1 MLSQLSGAGA
11 SLLRLLRSSARNYK
25 GILGHRKENALNVL
39 VASLLR
45 PLQALRLH
53 YVPLL
58 MVYFA
63 YGALGLTDVT
73 RDFWVK
79 ESLALSPAE
88 LAGIGVWLTLPWTVK
103 MVFGEL
109 VDSIPIL
116 GSQRRSYI
124 VIGALCTATGLVT
137 LAGAAGQWFTFLPPH
152 QLYVLGAMLIVL
164 GTVIQD
170 VVADAMSTEVV
181 SRVDADGKPRPDH
194 EVRAELGM
202 VQVLGRL
209 SLSLGIVAVAGLS
222 GVLAYILP
230 RETVFLLALVV
241 PAISVTGVLLIRLET
256 SERRPV
262 DWRILGGGLA
272 FGAAVALLGF
282 GGVPFAQEIVF
293 VISMGV
299 ICGML
304 VFVTRDVDHKS
315 RMTILYAAIIIFAFR
330 STPTAGEGYFWF
342 TLDVLKFD
350 EAFYGILRQTGAVIA
365 IVAMWFLAKQITEYS
380 VAAILFWIAV
390 AGSILAL
397 PSVGLYYG
405 LHEWTEQAFGFGAR
419 TIAIVDVVATSPFA
433 QLSMI
438 PLLTLTAYYA
448 PAGHRATWFALM
460 ASLMNL
466 ALVAGQL
473 QTKYLNQMF
482 AVGRGE
488 YGELGVLLIIV
499 TVLGLAVPLT
509 AILLFG
515 RRVTEPVKVA

>member
-1 MLSQLSGAGA
+1 LAACEPAFRRRRKPFAA
-11 SLLRLLRSSARNYK
+11 SLGRRAELQQAINR
-25 GILGHRKENALNVL
+25 RKDLDVDAL
-39 VASLLR
+39 ASLMR
-45 PLQALRLH
+45 PLQALRLQ

-63 YGALGLTDVT
+63 YGALGLTDVA
-73 RDFWVK
+73 RDFWIK
-79 ESLALSPAE
+79 ESLKLSPAE
-88 LAGIGVWLTLPWTVK
+88 LASIGVWLTLPWTVK

-109 VDSIPIL
+109 VDAVPIF

-124 VIGALCTATGLVT
+124 LIGATSTASGLLT
-137 LAGAAGQWFTFLPPH
+137 LAGAAGGWLTILPPH

-164 GTVIQD
+164 GTVVQD

-181 SRVDADGKPRPDH
+181 ARTDATGKPRPD
-194 EVRAELGM
+194 EDVRADLGM

-209 SLSLGIVAVAGLS
+209 ALSFGILAVAGLS
-222 GVLAYILP
+222 GLLAAMLA
-230 RETVFLLALVV
+230 RETVFLVALAV
-241 PAISVTGVLLIRLET
+241 PAISVLGVLLIRSET
-256 SERRPV
+256 TERRPI

-272 FGAAVALLGF
+272 FGSVVLLLGL
-282 GGVPFAQEIVF
+282 GGVPFAQEIIFIV
-293 VISMGV
+293 SMGV
-299 ICGML
+299 VCGML
-304 VFVTRDVDHKS
+304 VFVTRDLDDKS
-315 RMTILYAAIIIFAFR
+315 RMIILYAAIIIFAFR
-330 STPTAGEGYFWF
+330 STPSVGDGYFWF
-342 TLDVLKFD
+342 TLDILKFD
-350 EAFYGILRQTGAVIA
+350 ETFYGVLRQTGAVIA
-365 IVAMWFLAKQITEYS
+365 IIAMWLLAKQITEYS
-380 VAAILFWIAV
+380 VAKTLFWIAL
-390 AGSILAL
+390 AGSILSL

-405 LHEWTEQAFGFGAR
+405 LHHWTEQMFGFGAR
-419 TIAIVDVVATSPFA
+419 SIAMIDTVATSPFA

-473 QTKYLNQMF
+473 QTKYLNEIF

-488 YGELGVLLIIV
+488 YGELGALLITV

-515 RRVTEPVKVA
+515 RRV